1 MDVYNQVGAEL
12 TFPANT
18 DLPGR
23 APRWP
28 GFAHRLPAQ
37 MAKARRAFFHTDSLA
52 GFEPVLRRGLLQ
64 VHHRAVVLLVTEQP
78 AQAHRGLELA
88 VHHRGPGVRAAFRR
102 RI

>member
-64 VHHRAVVLLVTEQP
+64 GAPRGRRVVRQRPDLPGRVHGAGAKYRSASSAVFD
-78 AQAHRGLELA
+78 
-88 VHHRGPGVRAAFRR
+88 AAKS
-102 RI
+102 